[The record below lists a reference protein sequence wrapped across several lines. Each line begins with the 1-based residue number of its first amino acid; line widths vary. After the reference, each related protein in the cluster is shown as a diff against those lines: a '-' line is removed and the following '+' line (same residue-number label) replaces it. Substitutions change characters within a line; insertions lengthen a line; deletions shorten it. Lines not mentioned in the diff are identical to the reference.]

1 VSGNAFVKPSG
12 TSEGMPAS
20 RQTMI
25 NAVSVSY
32 PYVRGRGF
40 RLAFRTIVFRFSAV
54 DNARR
59 ALARDQPV
67 TATRSSKILPL
78 SFLAARA

>member
-1 VSGNAFVKPSG
+1 
-12 TSEGMPAS
+12 MPAS
-20 RQTMI
+20 RQTLI

-40 RLAFRTIVFRFSAV
+40 RLAFRTGVLRPSAL

-67 TATRSSKILPL
+67 TPTRSSRILPL
-78 SFLAARA
+78 SFFVARAYSAADALVISLRA